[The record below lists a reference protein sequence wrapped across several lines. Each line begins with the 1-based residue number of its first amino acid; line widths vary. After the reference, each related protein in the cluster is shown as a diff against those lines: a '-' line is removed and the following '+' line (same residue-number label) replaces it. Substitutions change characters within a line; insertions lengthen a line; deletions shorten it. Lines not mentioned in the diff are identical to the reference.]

1 MRALFVILHRW
12 FGLLTALFLFV
23 AGLTGALISWDH
35 ELDEALNPAFYHRAW
50 QGQTPQDPLQLAKAF
65 EQAHPDLQVSFLP
78 LSLAPDEALN
88 LFVDTRAPSTAL
100 PIHNQLALDP
110 ISGSVQ
116 AERYWGAI
124 SLDREN
130 LLPFL
135 YKLHYS
141 LHIPDGFG
149 LELGVW
155 LFGVVGIVWALDCF
169 LALWISFPSVN
180 AWRKSFGFRW
190 RAGGYK
196 LNFDL
201 HRSGG
206 VWLWPLLLLLA
217 VTSVSMN
224 LGFEVVRPLVNR
236 ISPLTPSPFEVLPVA
251 GDVEPLI
258 TREQIIA
265 QAKQDA
271 PSHGISEPVGGIFY
285 NKLFNVYGVG
295 FFTPGNS
302 HGDGGLGNAWL
313 YYRGDTGAA
322 AGADIPGAG
331 SAGDLFMQLQ
341 FPLHSGRIAGVYGRA
356 FMSVLGLA
364 VAVLSVTG
372 VVIWLRKKRARRKS
386 LRSQTNQAG
395 SETLPTVAL
404 P

>member
-12 FGLLTALFLFV
+12 LGLFTALFLFV

-35 ELDEALNPAFYHRAW
+35 ELDEALNPAFYHHDW
-50 QGQTPQDPLQLAKAF
+50 QGQRPQDPLLLANAF
-65 EQAHPDLQVSFLP
+65 EQANPELTVSFLP
-78 LSLAPDEALN
+78 LTLASNEALN

-100 PIHNQLALDP
+100 PRHNQLALDP
-110 ISGSVQ
+110 ITGAVQ
-116 AERYWGAI
+116 AERYWGAV
-124 SLDREN
+124 SLEREN

-155 LFGVVGIVWALDCF
+155 LFGIVGIVWMVDCL
-169 LALWISFPSVN
+169 LALWISFPSAS
-180 AWRKSFGFRW
+180 AWRKSFAFRW

-224 LGFEVVRPLVNR
+224 LGFEVVRPLVNSV
-236 ISPLTPSPFEVLPVA
+236 SPLTPSPFEILPVA
-251 GDVEPLI
+251 GNVEPNV
-258 TREQIIA
+258 TREHVIA
-265 QAKQDA
+265 QARQDA
-271 PSHGISEPVGGIFY
+271 LTRGIREPAGGIFY

-313 YYRGDTGAA
+313 YYRGDNGVAV
-322 AGADIPGAG
+322 GADIPGAG

-356 FMSVLGLA
+356 FMSILGLA
-364 VAVLSVTG
+364 VAVLTVTG
-372 VVIWLRKKRARRKS
+372 VVIWLRKKKARAQSATPR
-386 LRSQTNQAG
+386 TIA
-395 SETLPTVAL
+395 TATPH
-404 P
+404 

>member
-1 MRALFVILHRW
+1 MRALLVVLHRW
-12 FGLLTALFLFV
+12 FGLFMALFLFV

-35 ELDEALNPAFYHRAW
+35 ELDEALNPAFYHRDW
-50 QGQTPQDPLQLAKAF
+50 RGQTAQDPLQLADAF
-65 EQAHPDLQVSFLP
+65 EQTNPSLQVGFLP
-78 LSLAPDEALN
+78 LALAPDEALN

-100 PIHNQLALDP
+100 PSHNQLALDP
-110 ISGSVQ
+110 ITGTVQ
-116 AERYWGAI
+116 AQRYWGAV

-130 LLPFL
+130 ILPFL

-155 LFGVVGIVWALDCF
+155 LFGIVGIIWMLDCL
-169 LALWISFPSVN
+169 LALWISFPSAN
-180 AWRKSFGFRW
+180 AWRKSFAFRW

-224 LGFEVVRPLVNR
+224 LGFEVVRPLVNTV
-236 ISPLTPSPFEVLPVA
+236 SPLTPSPFEILPVA
-251 GDVEPLI
+251 GDVEPVM
-258 TREQIIA
+258 TRAQVVA

-271 PSHGISEPVGGIFY
+271 HARGITEPAGGIFY

-313 YYRGDTGAA
+313 YYRGDNGAA
-322 AGADIPGAG
+322 VGADIPGVG

-341 FPLHSGRIAGVYGRA
+341 FPLHSGRIAGIYGRA
-356 FMSVLGLA
+356 FMSVLGVA
-364 VAVLSVTG
+364 VAILSVTG
-372 VVIWLRKKRARRKS
+372 VVIWLRKRRARVH
-386 LRSQTNQAG
+386 NQQRLA
-395 SETLPTVAL
+395 TALTTDAL
-404 P
+404 PQS